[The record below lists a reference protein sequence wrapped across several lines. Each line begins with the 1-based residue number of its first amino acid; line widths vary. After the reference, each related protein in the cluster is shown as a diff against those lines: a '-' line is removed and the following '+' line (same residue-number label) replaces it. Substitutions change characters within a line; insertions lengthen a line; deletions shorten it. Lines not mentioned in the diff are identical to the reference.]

1 MPFIKKMLKSE
12 ALLRKYGEL
21 MEDEKEMLFKQLQAE
36 INQSILEMEQGIYL
50 TKEDLVKRYGL

>member
-1 MPFIKKMLKSE
+1 MDE
-12 ALLRKYGEL
+12 
-21 MEDEKEMLFKQLQAE
+21 EKEMLFKQLQAE

>member
-1 MPFIKKMLKSE
+1 MD
-12 ALLRKYGEL
+12 
-21 MEDEKEMLFKQLQAE
+21 DEKEMLFKQLQTE